1 MELHR
6 LHDKSTVNK
15 LTQLKIITQI
25 ENFKLNEG
33 ESKKKRVTNPLQSKR
48 KTLSSMR
55 KLPKTLLPS
64 GRPYA
69 WCACDGF
76 VDSDS
81 RGQYNSGHTFFQI
94 NVLTSDFSLLSVAQ
108 LAWFHNHCVHLVHFS
123 DLPVW
128 HLAPVQPRHKQW
140 YPFLVNPDWQVP
152 LFLHGELP
160 QGFWGK
166 DYGKEILLYASEPF

>member
-1 MELHR
+1 MELSR

-33 ESKKKRVTNPLQSKR
+33 ESKKKRVTNPVQSKR

-69 WCACDGF
+69 SCACDGF
-76 VDSDS
+76 VDNDRANITADS
-81 RGQYNSGHTFFQI
+81 GSRN
-94 NVLTSDFSLLSVAQ
+94 N
-108 LAWFHNHCVHLVHFS
+108 C
-123 DLPVW
+123 
-128 HLAPVQPRHKQW
+128 
-140 YPFLVNPDWQVP
+140 
-152 LFLHGELP
+152 
-160 QGFWGK
+160 
-166 DYGKEILLYASEPF
+166 

>member
-1 MELHR
+1 MELSR

-76 VDSDS
+76 VDND
-81 RGQYNSGHTFFQI
+81 RANITADILYFK
-94 NVLTSDFSLLSVAQ
+94 LMFSHAVS
-108 LAWFHNHCVHLVHFS
+108 
-123 DLPVW
+123 
-128 HLAPVQPRHKQW
+128 
-140 YPFLVNPDWQVP
+140 PF
-152 LFLHGELP
+152 
-160 QGFWGK
+160 
-166 DYGKEILLYASEPF
+166 